1 MSYVLAQFMSPL
13 GIERVRF
20 ILAVTA
26 TTLVFAFAVL
36 IVLGVIGK
44 FHV

>member
-1 MSYVLAQFMSPL
+1 MSYLLSQFMSPL
-13 GIERVRF
+13 GIERVRL
-20 ILAVTA
+20 ILAVTT
-26 TTLVFAFAVL
+26 TTLALAFAAL